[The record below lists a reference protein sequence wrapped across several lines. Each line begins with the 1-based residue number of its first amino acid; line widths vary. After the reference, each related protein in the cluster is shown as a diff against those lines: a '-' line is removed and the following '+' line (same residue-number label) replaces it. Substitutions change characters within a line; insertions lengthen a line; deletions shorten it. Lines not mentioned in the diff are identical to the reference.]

1 MNGFLV
7 KLCFRDP
14 RVWTRT
20 AEGHWLKDTIWDAE
34 ARKKAGK

>member
-1 MNGFLV
+1 MNGAWVNLR
-7 KLCFRDP
+7 FRDP

-34 ARKKAGK
+34 ARRHGKK